1 MSDTVELV
9 QGDQNVD
16 VDFTITDKNTGLAV
30 NLTGA
35 TVKLY
40 YRKIGDTALTAT
52 VNCTLPGGGSDGK
65 VRAALTAAC
74 MVTAGRYE
82 GELETTIGSKIQTV
96 RKKAKFDVRAQ
107 IG

>member
-1 MSDTVELV
+1 MTDLVELV

-16 VDFTITDKNTGLAV
+16 VDFTVTDKNTGLAV
-30 NLTGA
+30 NLSGS

-52 VNCTLPGGGSDGK
+52 VIGTLPGGGSDGK

-74 MVTAGRYE
+74 MLNAGRYE
-82 GELETTIGSKIQTV
+82 GELEITIGTKIQTV